1 MKLMKDIEVQI
12 RIAERRLAE
21 VERDI
26 ESERRY
32 LEDVVKSELMN
43 ASGIVDAG
51 VKLGKLY
58 EKRELDCESNSKAD
72 FERLVGE
79 YWMEMEKENEAE
91 DIRTA
96 LNLLKEI
103 ETRNAES
110 ISRWLNGNDKR
121 VVA

>member
-1 MKLMKDIEVQI
+1 MKWTKADAVN
-12 RIAERRLAE
+12 LA
-21 VERDI
+21 
-26 ESERRY
+26 
-32 LEDVVKSELMN
+32 MQ
-43 ASGIVDAG
+43 
-51 VKLGKLY
+51 
-58 EKRELDCESNSKAD
+58 DCESNSKAD